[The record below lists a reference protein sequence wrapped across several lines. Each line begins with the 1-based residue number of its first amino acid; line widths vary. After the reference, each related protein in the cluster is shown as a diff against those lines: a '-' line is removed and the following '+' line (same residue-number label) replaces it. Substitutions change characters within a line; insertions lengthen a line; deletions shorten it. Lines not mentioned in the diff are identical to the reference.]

1 MKEATTC
8 EDAGQLSSNSINT
21 PSQDHAS

>member
-1 MKEATTC
+1 MKEVTTC
-8 EDAGQLSSNSINT
+8 EDEGQLSSNSIKT